1 MDTTRPHSHSVFT
14 LLARWLVFAR
24 AMIGYARRV
33 SNMQRTR
40 APEAWACAHQLEL
53 CARTGL
59 IEIMR
64 DVREIQE
71 SEDTL
76 SDIEQAAFRRLTTIT
91 GALIAL
97 AFFAQHLKAQLAGRG
112 VSTVFMQAL
121 KASEATLR
129 RSGIG
134 RAVPGY
140 LDSS

>member
-1 MDTTRPHSHSVFT
+1 MDTTRPHSHSVFA
-14 LLARWLVFAR
+14 LLAHWLIFAR
-24 AMIGYARRV
+24 ALIGCARRV

-53 CARTGL
+53 CARAGL

-64 DVREIQE
+64 DVRAIHAR
-71 SEDTL
+71 EDTL
-76 SDIEQAAFRRLTTIT
+76 SDAEQAAFRRLTTIA

-112 VSTVFMQAL
+112 VSAVLMQAPNRP
-121 KASEATLR
+121 EAVLR
-129 RSGIG
+129 LSGIG
-134 RAVPGY
+134 RAAPGY